1 MLLCSYFYS
10 EAFNNRVAVTI
21 LRLAGG
27 LDFSQITDEEEI
39 LKNGEQINN
48 ELTNG
53 SITIPIRSAG
63 SEENL
68 SGDLKRNDSNNSL
81 GFLPVES
88 PYMAR
93 RYIVNEKKDDSPRN
107 ILKQKKKAYAEQ
119 IIKFVLTYE

>member
-1 MLLCSYFYS
+1 M
-10 EAFNNRVAVTI
+10 TI
-21 LRLAGG
+21 LRLSEG

-39 LKNGEQINN
+39 LKNNGQINN
-48 ELTNG
+48 DLTNG
-53 SITIPIRSAG
+53 SITHPIRSVN

-68 SGDLKRNDSNNSL
+68 SGDLKRNDSDNSL

-119 IIKFVLTYE
+119 IIKLVFKFK